1 MRYKIAASKIQE
13 VISKTYFANDGD
25 LYEKVYW
32 PFLKERFP
40 NCEAFWRHLVVPNTK
55 RIQLDVKDP
64 SERIL
69 PREGVCEDITDI
81 ASVHYSMFLNLM
93 WSYDHLQN
101 SQPSSFEDFCIHLAS
116 ACDLAEE
123 FLQDTYLLTLECT
136 GEQSEVL
143 EKLSKEQFLKLAA
156 EWYDDNYSRVHKHYL
171 KKAKARPII
180 LPGRKDVLGEYFGGS
195 EDWNQYRRYTQKIR
209 EYRNVIAHDVQI
221 GRFATIGGVTLVPKK
236 EKIQSYKRWSDVFAA
251 RRDGQKLRNDFINMT
266 EQMILD
272 IGKLEVILNKL
283 WEKPLED
290 LKKLFFED
298 RNEILL
304 TKYNIELT

>member
-1 MRYKIAASKIQE
+1 MRYRITASKIQE

-25 LYEKVYW
+25 PYERRFW

-40 NCEAFWRHLVVPNTK
+40 NCETFWRHLVVPNTK
-55 RIQLDVKDP
+55 RIQLEVKDP
-64 SERIL
+64 SERIR

-81 ASVHYSMFLNLM
+81 ASVHYSMFLNLIY
-93 WSYDHLQN
+93 SYDHLQN
-101 SQPSSFEDFCIHLAS
+101 FRLSSFEDFYIHLVS

-123 FLQDTYLLTLECT
+123 FLQDTRSLTLECAH
-136 GEQSEVL
+136 EESEVPQ
-143 EKLSKEQFLKLAA
+143 KLGKEEFLKLAG
-156 EWYDDNYSRVHKHYL
+156 EWYDDKYAKVYEHYVRKGKAARVT
-171 KKAKARPII
+171 
-180 LPGRKDVLGEYFGGS
+180 LPGRKNLLGQYFGHS
-195 EDWNQYRRYTQKIR
+195 ENWKEYRRCSRGMR
-209 EYRNVIAHDVQI
+209 EYRNVIVHDVQI
-221 GRFATIGGVTLVPKK
+221 GRIATIGGVTLVPKK

-251 RRDGQKLRNDFINMT
+251 RADGERLRDDFINMT

-272 IGKLEVILNKL
+272 IGRLEVTLNKL

-290 LKKLFFED
+290 LKKLFFQD